1 MGCLNGT
8 QSHCLRQRNPY
19 RSEVMGSMM
28 QSRGE
33 LGVCEW
39 FQNEVEH
46 KQHEMPKRFVGAGKQ
61 GTLRIMSKR
70 QCYSVIN
77 V

>member
-1 MGCLNGT
+1 
-8 QSHCLRQRNPY
+8 
-19 RSEVMGSMM
+19 MGSMM

-33 LGVCEW
+33 IGVCEW

-61 GTLRIMSKR
+61 GSIQMNLTDHVKETVL
-70 QCYSVIN
+70 
-77 V
+77 